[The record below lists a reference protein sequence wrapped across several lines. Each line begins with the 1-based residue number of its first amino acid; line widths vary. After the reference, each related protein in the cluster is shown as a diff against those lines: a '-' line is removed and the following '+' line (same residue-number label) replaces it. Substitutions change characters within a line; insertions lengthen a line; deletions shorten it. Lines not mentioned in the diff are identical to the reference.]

1 QLIMVTGVLLA
12 PAAVEGFRPD
22 AKLLTPAVLS
32 ALFVTGVLATGL
44 AFFIQVWAQ
53 RHVPAQRVALIF
65 ALEPAL
71 SAWMSWLVLGERL
84 DAMGWIGSA
93 LILAGV
99 LIGTTASVPPRHD
112 PLQP

>member
-1 QLIMVTGVLLA
+1 M
-12 PAAVEGFRPD
+12 
-22 AKLLTPAVLS
+22 
-32 ALFVTGVLATGL
+32 ATGL

-71 SAWMSWLVLGERL
+71 SAWMSWLVLGEEL

>member
-1 QLIMVTGVLLA
+1 
-12 PAAVEGFRPD
+12 
-22 AKLLTPAVLS
+22 
-32 ALFVTGVLATGL
+32 
-44 AFFIQVWAQ
+44 
-53 RHVPAQRVALIF
+53 VALIF

-71 SAWMSWLVLGERL
+71 SAWMSWLVLGEEL

-99 LIGTTASVPPRHD
+99 LIGTTASVPPHHD